1 MVPNASPAL
10 VPLSQETRAT
20 LPTSEAARHL
30 NRSPQTLRIWAC
42 TESGPLRPMRV
53 HGRLGWP
60 VAELRRLLGVE
71 VVR

>member
-42 TESGPLRPMRV
+42 TESGPLRPVRV

-60 VAELRRLLGVE
+60 VAGIRQALGLGGAQ
-71 VVR
+71 